1 MLDFGDNVDIKY
13 RIRRETVFLL
23 MSGLFL
29 GSLTMLN
36 ILGVSKIIHFQ
47 VFGIPVGLT
56 MGVLPYPITFLCT
69 DFISELYGRRRANL
83 VVWTGLM
90 LNFWVLF
97 ILWVGGVLPPVPDF
111 AIDDHGHILPSVGEN
126 GKLEDFYVFYKT
138 REMTIATTIA
148 SMIAYMAAQFC
159 DVHIFHFLKRITKGK
174 HLWIRNNG
182 STLISQIVDSIF
194 VILIAHHLSDAF
206 GYKGTDHVGSS
217 LATLIISGY
226 VFKFIT
232 ASFDT
237 IPFYYGTK
245 FLSNYLLIDPMK
257 GYEDETPVNDRK
269 VEKQSKV
276 FSHDVP
282 EDSKNPQPDDHA

>member
-1 MLDFGDNVDIKY
+1 MLDFGDNVEVKY

-23 MSGLFL
+23 MAGLFL

-36 ILGVSKIIHFQ
+36 ILGVSKIIEFE
-47 VFGIPVGLT
+47 VYGIPVGLT

-69 DFISELYGRRRANL
+69 DFISELFGRRRANL

-97 ILWVGGVLPPVPDF
+97 ILWAGGVLPPVPDF
-111 AIDDHGHILPSVGEN
+111 VVDDHGHILPSLKSN
-126 GKLEDFYVFYKT
+126 GKLDDFYVFYKT

-159 DVHIFHFLKRITKGK
+159 DVHIFHFLKKITKGR

-182 STLISQIVDSIF
+182 STLVSQIVDSVA
-194 VILIAHHLSDAF
+194 VILIAHFLSDAF
-206 GYKGTDHVGSS
+206 GYKGTADVGSK
-217 LATLIISGY
+217 LTTLIVSGY

-232 ASFDT
+232 ASLDT

-245 FLSNYLLIDPMK
+245 LLSDYLKIDPMK
-257 GYEDETPVNDRK
+257 EYRVET
-269 VEKQSKV
+269 E
-276 FSHDVP
+276 
-282 EDSKNPQPDDHA
+282 